1 MRYPRVN
8 LNSLIW
14 ISLFVILPVVD
25 LFLPAGAKLLPA
37 FKPVLIVAIYGLA
50 LHVITG
56 SAGILHLGISGF
68 VAIGA
73 YSYSILS
80 STIYPFQVGFW
91 GGVIGAAA
99 LGALFGCLLSLPTL
113 RLKGDYLAMV
123 TLGFGEIVQDSL
135 KNLEVITK
143 GTQGINPIPY
153 PNILGFEL
161 TPDKHYSWYYLLL
174 TFIFLVTIFLRNLS
188 RSKLGRAWQ
197 AVKQDNLVS
206 AFMGIS
212 VEGVQL
218 RALIMGSALASIGGA
233 LWVSSLGSSGEPS
246 NYDFQVSVI
255 SLCIIIVGG
264 LGSLTGV
271 IVGALVMVGANSI
284 MLVRL
289 SEWMAR
295 QGWADSTRVW
305 SVPNNW
311 KYLLFG
317 LALILMM
324 RWRPSGLLP
333 ADLGDRE
340 SSTK

>member
-1 MRYPRVN
+1 MSDPRVHRN
-8 LNSLIW
+8 TLIW
-14 ISLFVILPVVD
+14 ISLYIALPLVD
-25 LFLPAGAKLLPA
+25 LFLPNGSQLLPA
-37 FKPVLIVAIYGLA
+37 FKPVLIFAIYGLA

-56 SAGILHLGISGF
+56 SAGILHLGMAGF

-80 STIYPFQVGFW
+80 STIYPFQLGFW
-91 GGVIGAAA
+91 GGVAGAAVF
-99 LGALFGCLLSLPTL
+99 GGLFGCLLSLPTL

-153 PNILGFEL
+153 PNIFGFEL
-161 TPDKHYSWYYLLL
+161 TPDKHLAWYYFLLSFL
-174 TFIFLVTIFLRNLS
+174 FLVTIFLGNLS

-197 AVKQDNLVS
+197 SVKEDNLVS
-206 AFMGIS
+206 GFMGIS
-212 VEGVQL
+212 VGGVQL
-218 RALIMGSALASIGGA
+218 RALIIGSTLASIGGA
-233 LWVSSLGSSGEPS
+233 FWASSLGSSGEPS

-271 IVGALVMVGANSI
+271 LVGALVMVGANSI
-284 MLVRL
+284 LLVRL
-289 SEWMAR
+289 SEWLAR

-305 SVPNNW
+305 TVPNNW
-311 KYLLFG
+311 KYLFFG
-317 LALILMM
+317 VALILMM
-324 RWRPSGLLP
+324 RWKPSGLLP
-333 ADLGDRE
+333 ADGAQRE
-340 SSTK
+340 SATE